1 MGLYFGSSKRR
12 CTVGKSGTTSK
23 LTSYAPSLAPTYNGV
38 VLKASN
44 GYTLLDSNGAVL
56 TAKK

>member
-1 MGLYFGSSKRR
+1 MGLYLGGSKRR

-23 LTSYAPSLAPTYNGV
+23 LISYTPSLAPTYNGI
-38 VLKASN
+38 VLKTSN